1 MSSSELG
8 KLVSTDLRKAWPHE
22 AHDFTPWLAENLDR
36 LSDVIG
42 IELDLEGCEVQVGP
56 YRADIVANEP
66 ADGTRVLIEN
76 QLEDANLQH
85 LGQVL
90 AYLAGLEAK
99 IVVWIAKEFDEQ
111 HRSAIRWLNDHTD
124 DPFAFF
130 AVRIRVVQIGKSPLA
145 PIFEVLERPNEWD
158 RRVQEATRTG
168 ELSELGQF
176 RRTFW
181 NHVASKYPN
190 EVRSNYAAAYV
201 RHDVEGVELAITQY
215 LAQREVGVFLVG
227 KRGEPDKEVLAR
239 IKPYRKS
246 LRQELGAKAGDKWGT
261 SVLAVDTRDPANW
274 DRAADWLHEQRKKYE
289 RVLRESG
296 A

>member
-8 KLVSTDLRKAWPHE
+8 KLVSTDLRKAWPQE

-36 LSDVIG
+36 LSGVIG

-76 QLEDANLQH
+76 QLEAANLQH

-124 DPFAFF
+124 DPLAFF

-145 PIFEVLERPNEWD
+145 
-158 RRVQEATRTG
+158 
-168 ELSELGQF
+168 LSSRYWNAPTSGTAECKKARELG
-176 RRTFW
+176 
-181 NHVASKYPN
+181 NSPESAS
-190 EVRSNYAAAYV
+190 
-201 RHDVEGVELAITQY
+201 
-215 LAQREVGVFLVG
+215 
-227 KRGEPDKEVLAR
+227 
-239 IKPYRKS
+239 
-246 LRQELGAKAGDKWGT
+246 
-261 SVLAVDTRDPANW
+261 
-274 DRAADWLHEQRKKYE
+274 
-289 RVLRESG
+289 SG
-296 A
+296 ATSGTTSRQSTRRRFDPTTQPPTFGTTLKGSS